1 MVCSTA
7 RVPWRRLVTGRGNG
21 AERTYVD
28 IDTFTATFGTAHACG
43 TETVRAHRGIYPRLW
58 ATNTGVG
65 CIQRGRRGQEGTPAN
80 HRC

>member
-43 TETVRAHRGIYPRLW
+43 TRQCVRIAGFSPGYGLQ
-58 ATNTGVG
+58 
-65 CIQRGRRGQEGTPAN
+65 IQAFDAYEG
-80 HRC
+80 